1 MKMDQ
6 QPGNIVTQFFAWL
19 ATIAGVLGW
28 TTQDLVYFVFGFIGV
43 VISLASFINSRID
56 ARAARREDQR
66 RTQIMEEYIADVK
79 TKPVQER
86 PSAVEVISEAAAKAE
101 A

>member
-1 MKMDQ
+1 MKMEQ

-28 TTQDLVYFVFGFIGV
+28 TTQDLVYFIFGFIGV
-43 VISLASFINSRID
+43 VISLASYINGRID

-66 RTQIMEEYIADVK
+66 RTKIMEDYIADVK
-79 TKPVQER
+79 QKPLEDR
-86 PSAVEVISEAAAKAE
+86 PSAVEVISEAANKAE